1 LCRSIYT
8 VRYVLSCIT
17 QGVICSGGKG
27 ENIMVLDEAV
37 RLVKELY
44 GDRLHDITVE
54 RLIMGIFF
62 TGVKLSTGL
71 CGISYT
77 PTAEIHKRSGC
88 LEIGSSSGREL
99 PFKGALVSELLAI
112 PDDDMLLRTVRIVIL
127 NALSALFLTRESYC
141 IVEDCDA
148 LDMIDPAS
156 MNKICMVGAIR
167 PFVDRFKTLDHVK
180 LQIVEQKIE
189 SLRSDEMR
197 YFVPATEAATA
208 LSLCDTAVITGAAV
222 ANGTMD
228 TLLGYTGK
236 ARHVIV
242 AGPTAGFIPDALF
255 RRNVSV
261 VSTVLVVRPDTTL
274 DFLAEGMGAYQLFRS
289 RCIRKINIVNGV
301 REIHYGGTA
310 STGG

>member
-1 LCRSIYT
+1 
-8 VRYVLSCIT
+8 
-17 QGVICSGGKG
+17 
-27 ENIMVLDEAV
+27 MVLDETIRGV
-37 RLVKELY
+37 EELY
-44 GDRLHDITVE
+44 ADRLHDIVVE
-54 RLIMGIFF
+54 RLVMGIFF
-62 TGVKLSTGL
+62 AGVKLSSGL

-77 PTAEIHKRSGC
+77 PTAEIHKKSGC
-88 LEIGSSSGREL
+88 LRIDPSSRREL
-99 PFKGALVSELLAI
+99 PFKGAPVSELLSI
-112 PDDDMLLRTVRIVIL
+112 HDEDLLIRTVRIVIL
-127 NALSALFLTRESYC
+127 NALSALFLTRNLYC

-148 LDMIDPAS
+148 LDMIDPSS
-156 MNKICMVGAIR
+156 MNNICMVGAIR
-167 PFVDRFKTLDHVK
+167 PFVDRFKRLEHVK

-197 YFVPATEAATA
+197 YFVPSAEAAFA

-255 RRNVSV
+255 RRNVSA
-261 VSTVLVVRPDTTL
+261 VSTVQVVRPDMTL
-274 DFLAEGMGAYQLFRS
+274 DLLAEGMGAYQLFRN

-301 REIHYGGTA
+301 RDHPGGA
-310 STGG
+310 GE